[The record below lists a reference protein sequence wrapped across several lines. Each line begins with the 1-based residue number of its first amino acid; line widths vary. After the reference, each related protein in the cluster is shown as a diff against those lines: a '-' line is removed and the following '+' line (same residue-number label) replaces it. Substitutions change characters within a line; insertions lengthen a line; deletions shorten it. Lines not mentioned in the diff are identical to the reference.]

1 MVCSW
6 VACKVVLK
14 VGDCDASLPIQ
25 PFFQWPK
32 QGRNVVRCGPG
43 QEASLVLPCSNLSF
57 FGSKCTVLKK
67 VHVTLLGLFGASPPQ
82 WFGATRAIAHPLPS
96 LVTPLDRRK
105 LRQIRPQPHL
115 ILLWDK
121 GQKCLIEKENAAT
134 AFKARSCFM
143 KQMFHF
149 PFCAGTLLKLAE
161 YLLKMGLSVPEVIEG
176 YEQAC
181 EKAIEVLPG
190 ESRGASVFAL
200 CVSNAYCRLLHLLV
214 RLW

>member
-1 MVCSW
+1 
-6 VACKVVLK
+6 
-14 VGDCDASLPIQ
+14 
-25 PFFQWPK
+25 
-32 QGRNVVRCGPG
+32 
-43 QEASLVLPCSNLSF
+43 
-57 FGSKCTVLKK
+57 
-67 VHVTLLGLFGASPPQ
+67 
-82 WFGATRAIAHPLPS
+82 
-96 LVTPLDRRK
+96 
-105 LRQIRPQPHL
+105 
-115 ILLWDK
+115 
-121 GQKCLIEKENAAT
+121 
-134 AFKARSCFM
+134 M